1 MMDLTEYTEYY
12 TLFPTLVQSTLH
24 PEADRINPP
33 LLEEIYRLYQMTPDG
48 RDERSSSSAFTTMWS
63 LNDLHKR
70 SVFKELSEFIKSELN
85 IFAKEQS
92 IKLSNNGPIIK
103 EMWFNIINDFQC
115 FDIHAHS
122 NCLFTGVYYLKASK
136 DSSPLVLK
144 SENID
149 KMLICSTD
157 AKNDYNTV
165 SHEITPAP
173 GLLTLFNANVRHS
186 TWAILHKEERVSIS
200 FTAVV

>member
-63 LNDLHKR
+63 LNDLHTR

-103 EMWFNIINDFQC
+103 EMWFNIINDYQC

-136 DSSPLVLK
+136 VSSPLVLK

-165 SHEITPAP
+165 VMK
-173 GLLTLFNANVRHS
+173 LRRYLVY
-186 TWAILHKEERVSIS
+186 
-200 FTAVV
+200 